1 MLYNIFK
8 FWGVGGV
15 ESLGWDDA
23 SRVVHG
29 VVDLVD
35 GLTEAVKVPC
45 GLESQIAV
53 DCDGHT
59 VIVQYFR
66 QILPDAGIFQIW
78 RRAGESFSGQTF
90 ATVFFRG
97 SLNSIGMRYLD
108 LRLGRQTAMRPSRGM

>member
-35 GLTEAVKVPC
+35 GLTEAIKVPC
-45 GLESQIAV
+45 GLES
-53 DCDGHT
+53 
-59 VIVQYFR
+59 
-66 QILPDAGIFQIW
+66 
-78 RRAGESFSGQTF
+78 
-90 ATVFFRG
+90 
-97 SLNSIGMRYLD
+97 
-108 LRLGRQTAMRPSRGM
+108 